1 MFKKILFC
9 FLGILTYSY
18 ANNLIDTE
26 KRRDEQS
33 NFENLIKNK
42 HFDVQ
47 KNKEIAQTEELIV
60 DVNSITLE
68 GNSIFEKFQI
78 NSLFKKFIGK
88 NINIYSLINNLENKY
103 IEKGYITTRVGLNM
117 EKSDLEK
124 GKISLFVLEGKIDKI
139 FYDGKENK
147 FKTFITFPERENKIL
162 NIRDLDQGIDNLA
175 DSSTMDI
182 KASTEESYSNIF
194 INRKNKVLNLAINYN
209 DLGQKETGRHRLKY
223 SLNLH
228 NLIGLNES
236 IDFSYQMKMQRQY
249 KDSDANNFS
258 LNVIVPFKNWN
269 FNYSYDESET
279 FRTIYSLRTKYKSSS
294 ETKNESFGIR
304 KLIYRNEN
312 NKIDFGVKVTL
323 KDSKNYIDDIK
334 LTTGSRKLSVLT
346 LDTAYT
352 GRMGGGLLSSS
363 LSTSFGLKKFGA
375 NIDDNE
381 WYREK
386 YSPKAQFRK
395 YNLNI
400 SWYRPVNKFY
410 YKINLGGQYSKNIL
424 YSQEKLGIGDDTTVR
439 GFKDESLQGDKGF
452 YIRNE
457 IGYKGLQFLEPY
469 IAYDY
474 GRTFNNKIKYEKP
487 ATIQGVSIGLK
498 VYFKS
503 FEGSIS
509 LSKPVDRP
517 SYFEKNKAILYTSLT
532 YRF

>member
-1 MFKKILFC
+1 MFKKVLFC
-9 FLGILTYSY
+9 FFTFMTFSY
-18 ANNLIDTE
+18 ADDLLEIE

-33 NFENLIKNK
+33 NFENLIKSK
-42 HFDVQ
+42 AFDIQ
-47 KNKEIAQTEELIV
+47 KKEYSEETEELII
-60 DVNSITLE
+60 DIKNINLE
-68 GNSIFEKFQI
+68 GNTVLENFQI
-78 NSLFKKFIGK
+78 NPFLKKYIGK
-88 NINIYSLINNLENKY
+88 NVNVYSLIRDLENKY
-103 IEKGYITTRVGLNM
+103 IEKGYITTRVGLNL
-117 EKSDLEK
+117 EKSDLFN
-124 GKISLFVLEGKIDKI
+124 GNISLFVLEGKTDKV
-139 FYDGKENK
+139 FYDNKENS
-147 FKTFITFPERENKIL
+147 FKTFITFPQRENKIL

-175 DSSTMDI
+175 DNSTMDI
-182 KASTEESYSNIF
+182 KAASKEGYSNIF
-194 INRKNKVLNLAINYN
+194 INRQNKIINIFLNYN
-209 DLGQKETGRHRLKY
+209 DLGQRETGRHRLKY

-236 IDFSYQMKMQRQY
+236 FDFSYQMKMQRQY
-249 KDSDANNFS
+249 KDSDADNFS
-258 LNVIVPFKNWN
+258 LNVSLPFKNWN
-269 FNYSYDESET
+269 FNYSYDKSET
-279 FRTIYSLRTKYKSSS
+279 FRTIYSLKNKYKSSS
-294 ETKNESFGIR
+294 ETVNQSFGIR

-312 NKIDFGVKVTL
+312 HKIDFGAKITL
-323 KDSKNYIDDIK
+323 KDSKNYIDDIR
-334 LTTGSRKLSVLT
+334 LVTSSRKLSVLT

-352 GRMGGGLLSSS
+352 GRVGGGLLSSN

-400 SWYRPVNKFY
+400 SWYRPINKFY
-410 YKINLGGQYSKNIL
+410 YKLNLRGQYSKDIL

-474 GRTFNNKIKYEKP
+474 GRTFNNKIEYEKV
-487 ATIQGVSIGLK
+487 ATIQGVSAGFKI
-498 VYFKS
+498 YFRG
-503 FEGSIS
+503 FEGSLT
-509 LSKPVDRP
+509 LSKPIDKP
-517 SYFEKNKAILYTSLT
+517 EYFEKNEPVVYISLT